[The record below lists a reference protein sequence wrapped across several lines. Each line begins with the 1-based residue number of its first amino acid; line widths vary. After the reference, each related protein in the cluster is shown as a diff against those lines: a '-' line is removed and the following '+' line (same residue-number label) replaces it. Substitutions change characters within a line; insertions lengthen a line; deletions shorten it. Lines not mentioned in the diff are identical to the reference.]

1 MLRSS
6 APSSA
11 GAARSRL
18 WSSCSAACSAP
29 TPPGAGALCGPL
41 VRRVPRPLGR
51 PVQPDYSIEM
61 IFPRFDRSR
70 VDYDR
75 FKKDFPFE
83 DAHAI
88 VVVEAPD
95 LFTPAGLRRVSALE
109 QALAEVPGVVDTQG
123 LTTVKDVVA

>member
-1 MLRSS
+1 MHAYAKIFRSMLSHRLL
-6 APSSA
+6 AA
-11 GAARSRL
+11 LGVVLLTGVLGVYAAR
-18 WSSCSAACSAP
+18 
-29 TPPGAGALCGPL
+29 
-41 VRRVPRPLGR
+41 
-51 PVQPDYSIEM
+51 VQPDYSIEM

-95 LFTPAGLRRVSALE
+95 LFTPAGLRRVAALE

-123 LTTVKDVVA
+123 LTTVKDVVAVGDDLHT

>member
-1 MLRSS
+1 MSS
-6 APSSA
+6 HKHAPIFRALLSRRALAVA
-11 GAARSRL
+11 GILALSGVLGSFAAK
-18 WSSCSAACSAP
+18 
-29 TPPGAGALCGPL
+29 
-41 VRRVPRPLGR
+41 
-51 PVQPDYSIEM
+51 VQPDYSIEM

-95 LFTPAGLRRVSALE
+95 LFTPAGLRRVAALE
-109 QALAEVPGVVDTQG
+109 DELASIPGVVDTQG
-123 LTTVKDVVA
+123 LTT